1 MKRTLLLILAVIILA
16 AGIGLYFFL
25 QETSEQQA
33 KTKSDISVI
42 LNVIFILTI
51 ISLIYT
57 IIRDNND
64 PTFTVAWLQILIFL
78 PVVGFFLYIFFGIN
92 YRKRKMFR
100 NKASLDLDMM
110 RQFSKIINKNR
121 DKTTINFRISSLA
134 NAHIIKLLY
143 RNNLTYLTLNNS
155 IESYIDGK
163 STIEAI
169 FNELKLAQHHI
180 HLEYFS
186 INNDACGMEL
196 QKILIDK
203 ANQGVEVR
211 LIYDA
216 VGCWKLRK
224 SYLQPLQES
233 GVQVIPF
240 LPVFIPFL
248 SSKLNFRNHRKI
260 AIIDGLTGFVGGVNF
275 GDKYL
280 GTDKRFGYWRDS
292 HIRLQGDSVYSLQK
306 SFLIDWDYLWDEK
319 MDLENYFPEHQV
331 RNNLPIQFASSG
343 PDSQWE
349 NILQVYFAAITQAK
363 YQVLI
368 TSPYLVLNESM
379 LTALKTAA
387 SSGVDVRI
395 ILPQKADH
403 LIVFLGTRSYYQEM
417 LDAGVK
423 LFQYNKGFVH
433 AKVLLVDDQFVS
445 VGSANMDIRSFKQNF
460 EINAIIYDK
469 DYSVEMKKQFERDIS
484 DSIRVNPEE
493 FAKRNFITK
502 SGESVSRLVSP
513 LL

>member
-1 MKRTLLLILAVIILA
+1 MKRAILLILILLVIG
-16 AGIGLYFFL
+16 AGIGLFFFF
-25 QETSEQQA
+25 QETAAQQSLI
-33 KTKSDISVI
+33 KSKISLI

-64 PTFTVAWLQILIFL
+64 PIFTVAWLQILIFL

-92 YRKRKMFR
+92 YRKKKMFR
-100 NKASLDLDMM
+100 NKANLDLNRL
-110 RQFSKIINKNR
+110 RQFSKIINKNENKSST
-121 DKTTINFRISSLA
+121 DFHISSLA
-134 NAHIIKLLY
+134 NAHIINLLY
-143 RNNLTYLTLNNS
+143 RNNLTHLTLNNRV
-155 IESYIDGK
+155 ESYFDGDT
-163 STIEAI
+163 TIRAI
-169 FNELKLAQHHI
+169 FEELKLAKHHI

-186 INNDACGMEL
+186 INNDTCGLEL
-196 QKILIDK
+196 QRILINK
-203 ANQGVEVR
+203 ANEGVEVR

-233 GVQVIPF
+233 GVKLIPF

-260 AIIDGLTGFVGGVNF
+260 AIVDGLTGFVGGVNF
-275 GDKYL
+275 GNKYR
-280 GTDKRFGYWRDS
+280 GIDKRFGYWRDS
-292 HIRLQGDSVYSLQK
+292 HIKLEGDSVYSLQK
-306 SFLIDWDYLWDEK
+306 SFLIDWDYLSDEK
-319 MDLENYFPEHQV
+319 MNLEMYFPEHQV
-331 RNNLPIQFASSG
+331 RNSLPIQFASSG

-349 NILQVYFAAITQAK
+349 NIMQVYFAAITQAK
-363 YQVLI
+363 FQVLI

-387 SSGVDVRI
+387 SSGIDVRI

-403 LIVFLGTRSYYQEM
+403 LIVFLGTRSYYQE
-417 LDAGVK
+417 LLEAGVK
-423 LFQYNKGFVH
+423 IFQYNKGFVH

-469 DYSVEMKKQFERDIS
+469 DYSKKIKNQFEHDIT

-493 FAKRNFITK
+493 FAKRNFLTK

>member
-1 MKRTLLLILAVIILA
+1 MKRAILLILILIVIG

-25 QETSEQQA
+25 QENPEEQA
-33 KTKSDISVI
+33 RIKSNISI
-42 LNVIFILTI
+42 TLNVIFIFTI

-64 PTFTVAWLQILIFL
+64 PIFTVAWLQILIFL

-100 NKASLDLDMM
+100 NKASLDLD
-110 RQFSKIINKNR
+110 RLHQFSKIIHKNR
-121 DKTTINFRISSLA
+121 DNNAREFKISSLA

-143 RNNLTYLTLNNS
+143 RNNLTHLTLNNN
-155 IESYIDGK
+155 IESYFDGK
-163 STIEAI
+163 TTIEAI
-169 FNELKLAQHHI
+169 FTELKLAKDHI

-186 INNDACGMEL
+186 INNDTCGMEL

-203 ANQGVEVR
+203 ANEGVEVR

-224 SYLQPLQES
+224 SYFQPLLDS
-233 GVQVIPF
+233 GVRLIPF

-260 AIIDGLTGFVGGVNF
+260 AIIDGLTGFVGGVNL

-280 GTDKRFGYWRDS
+280 GNDKRFGYWRDS
-292 HIRLQGDSVYSLQK
+292 HIKLKGDSVYSLQK
-306 SFLIDWDYLWDEK
+306 SFLIDWDYLSDEK
-319 MDLENYFPEHQV
+319 LDLEKYFPEHEI
-331 RNNLPIQFASSG
+331 RNNLPLQFASSG

-387 SSGVDVRI
+387 SCGVDVRI

-403 LIVFLGTRSYYQEM
+403 LIVFLGTRSYYQE
-417 LDAGVK
+417 LLEAGVK
-423 LFQYNKGFVH
+423 LYQYNKGFVH

-460 EINAIIYDK
+460 EINAIIYDR
-469 DYSVEMKKQFERDIS
+469 DYSAEIASQFERDIA